1 MALQP
6 LRLRP
11 GPVPRTRPIPAVM
24 MPLVE
29 AAGRGVD
36 LLPTMRS
43 IVEGFGFD
51 SFVYGLSTSPRPD
64 KEAQLYVFT
73 TLPLEW
79 MAIYDRKAYVEVD
92 PRIQLVYDNT
102 MPAIWD
108 QGTVR
113 GKSRRTDEFL
123 DDAAQFGICSGLAF
137 TLHDV
142 NHHGIMIAFNS
153 KRPEIDPV
161 RYEMIQRNLG
171 ELLLFGHSFNEMF
184 MRTVVECGLPSRMKG
199 APLSQRERQ
208 VLRLLAGG
216 RTTDYV
222 GNQLGITAR
231 TVQFHLGSIRAKL
244 DAATREEAVALAV
257 KTGVIALNY

>member
-6 LRLRP
+6 LELRSA
-11 GPVPRTRPIPAVM
+11 PVPRTRPIPAVL

-29 AAGRGVD
+29 AAERGID

-43 IVEGFGFD
+43 IVESFGFD
-51 SFVYGLSTSPRPD
+51 SFLYGLSTSPRPD

-79 MAIYDRKAYVEVD
+79 LTIYDHKAYVEMD

-102 MPAIWD
+102 MPAIWE
-108 QGTVR
+108 QRTFR
-113 GKSRRTDEFL
+113 GKSRRIDEFL
-123 DDAAQFGICSGLAF
+123 DDAARFGVCSGVAF
-137 TLHDV
+137 TLHLV

-153 KRPEIDPV
+153 RQPEIDPI

-171 ELLLFGHSFNEMF
+171 DLLLFGHSFHEMF
-184 MRTVVECGLPSRMKG
+184 MRTVVERGLPSRMKG

-208 VLRLLAGG
+208 VLRLLAAGC
-216 RTTDYV
+216 TTDYV
-222 GNQLGITAR
+222 GNKLGITGR

-244 DAATREEAVALAV
+244 DAATREEAVALAI

>member
-6 LRLRP
+6 LSLRP
-11 GPVPRTRPIPAVM
+11 GPVPRTRPIPAVL

-29 AAGRGVD
+29 AADRGMD

-79 MAIYDRKAYVEVD
+79 MTIYDRKAYVEVD
-92 PRIQLVYDNT
+92 PRIQLVYDNS
-102 MPAIWD
+102 MPAFWD
-108 QGTVR
+108 QRTVR

-123 DDAAQFGICSGLAF
+123 DDAARFGVCSGLAF

-161 RYEMIQRNLG
+161 SYETIQRNLG
-171 ELLLFGHSFNEMF
+171 DLLLFGHSFHEIF
-184 MRTVVECGLPSRMKG
+184 MRTVVERGLPSRMKG

-222 GNQLGITAR
+222 GNQLGITVR

-244 DAATREEAVALAV
+244 DAATREEAIALAI

>member
-6 LRLRP
+6 LILRP
-11 GPVPRTRPIPAVM
+11 EPVPRTRPIPEVL

-29 AAGRGVD
+29 AADRGID
-36 LLPTMRS
+36 LLRAMES

-51 SFVYGLSTSPRPD
+51 SFLYGLSTSPRPD

-79 MAIYDRKAYVEVD
+79 MTIYDRKAYVEVD

-102 MPAIWD
+102 MPAIWE
-108 QGTVR
+108 QRAFR

-123 DDAAQFGICSGLAF
+123 DDAARFGVCSGVAF
-137 TLHDV
+137 TLHLV

-153 KRPEIDPV
+153 RRSEIDPA
-161 RYEMIQRNLG
+161 RYETIQRSLG
-171 ELLLFGHSFNEMF
+171 DLLLFGHSFHEIF
-184 MRTVVECGLPSRMKG
+184 MRTVVERGLPSRMKG

-208 VLRLLAGG
+208 VLRLLAAGQ
-216 RTTDYV
+216 TSDDV
-222 GNQLGITAR
+222 SHQLGITAR

-244 DAATREEAVALAV
+244 DAATREEAVALAI